1 LHPINIHLAILSLIV
16 KVVDLN
22 HYLCSVWMEGNEG
35 GVEGKGRGLIT
46 LFGSSFFFLNGRGK
60 DLRGFEGVRYPSKP
74 LISNSPKLES
84 FGGRGD

>member
-35 GVEGKGRGLIT
+35 GVEGRGGDFL
-46 LFGSSFFFLNGRGK
+46 LCLRVFLNGRGK
-60 DLRGFEGVRYPSKP
+60 DLRGFDGVRYPSKP